1 MQEAIERRNPEQT
14 RVPLEDLLVELRPE
28 GFDEAFEA
36 DGVDLGVG
44 GLAMRAA
51 ILPDVG
57 SRLQCRFQS
66 PHDGRCVD
74 ASAEVVW
81 SRDAGASAGEFGLR
95 FDTLDPDDEESI
107 RGLVEAWHAAME
119 IDLGEPSEHGFVSLK
134 LEGVGPRLDADVVHR
149 AGDVLVV
156 EQGLPFLRLGKTVEE
171 DGRIGRLASVDL
183 RLEGETP
190 RRGRGRGFRGGE
202 RRHADGHARAGRA

>member
-66 PHDGRCVD
+66 IALLQQLGAID
-74 ASAEVVW
+74 ACFAGGNLVRRQIVKLQ
-81 SRDAGASAGEFGLR
+81 SR
-95 FDTLDPDDEESI
+95 
-107 RGLVEAWHAAME
+107 
-119 IDLGEPSEHGFVSLK
+119 
-134 LEGVGPRLDADVVHR
+134 
-149 AGDVLVV
+149 
-156 EQGLPFLRLGKTVEE
+156 
-171 DGRIGRLASVDL
+171 
-183 RLEGETP
+183 
-190 RRGRGRGFRGGE
+190 
-202 RRHADGHARAGRA
+202 RRHGNSTVGDRRVLWPDSSD